1 MPNINTLT
9 PGGTRIQ
16 ARAIGIGNWQPVLAT
31 PGTTGGGANTAT
43 AIAARYTSLWVP
55 GDCLVQGVR
64 FLQGLTA
71 ATTKAT
77 GVLYDEGGSVLA
89 YSALAGTT
97 MANASTFLALPF
109 TVPYNLQ
116 GPGVFMV
123 AICFDGTGSTYG
135 TVPANC
141 HTGILGGSS
150 VQTFPTT
157 AASINALT
165 ISATPFTDAQCPI
178 VQLY

>member
-1 MPNINTLT
+1 MPSQSIS
-9 PGGTRIQ
+9 PGGTKIST
-16 ARAIGIGNWQPVLAT
+16 RAVGIGNWQPVLPT
-31 PGTTGGGANTAT
+31 PGTTGAGANTAT

-55 GDCLVQGVR
+55 GDCLVTGVR

-71 ATTKAT
+71 ATTKANA
-77 GVLYDEGGSVLA
+77 VLYDEGGSVLA

-97 MANASTFLALPF
+97 MATASTFIALPF
-109 TVPYNLQ
+109 TAPYNLQ
-116 GPGVFMV
+116 GPGLFYV
-123 AICFDGTGSTYG
+123 AILFDGTGSTYA

-150 VQTFPTT
+150 VQLFPAT
-157 AASINALT
+157 AGAINALT
-165 ISATPFTDAQCPI
+165 ISATAFTDAQVPV